1 MSTQNSGG
9 VRDYL
14 ARVRTALADLPAVEV
29 EEILEDVRPHLQDI
43 GTELGESATLAALI
57 ERLGS
62 PESYAAELRAAGG
75 YPAAPVE
82 ETARAAAEPK
92 RQLGARLALWGLVLG
107 VFGVLLTGFAV
118 AVNLADDYLFPF
130 IVLLPVLGASAWYVW
145 QHGIRPMEDLP
156 EMRRISTAVGRGES
170 SKGGSVL
177 RYLASLR
184 PAWWLLCA
192 AVLVGLG
199 VLLLLGSVSAV
210 LALPVFLAVGV
221 AVLWAGPKSATDRR
235 LLWVSLPV
243 SAFVVGSL
251 LGLSGQFVELV
262 YARSISGDPYYST
275 GTYSSGPNELTY
287 GNELVENIYVFDSEG
302 KPLTGVYLYDG
313 EGNPITTARYGCDKS
328 TGSQM
333 QLGEDNRFPR
343 PHIEYGAYDDQG
355 YYNGYNAY
363 RPTCREVTGVPFSA
377 VIPKQVTPQPPAGK

>member
-14 ARVRTALADLPAVEV
+14 ARVRTALADLPDAEV

-43 GTELGESATLAALI
+43 GTELGESATLAALV

-75 YPAAPVE
+75 YPAPPVE
-82 ETARAAAEPK
+82 QAARATEPK
-92 RQLGARLALWGLVLG
+92 RNTGARLAAWSLVLG
-107 VFGVLLTGFAV
+107 VFGVLLTGFGV
-118 AVNLADDYLFPF
+118 AVNLADDYLYPF
-130 IVLLPVLGASAWYVW
+130 AILLPVLGASAWYVW
-145 QHGIRPMEDLP
+145 KHGVRPVEDLP
-156 EMRRISTAVGRGES
+156 EMRRIRDTFGQRESGRIGAA
-170 SKGGSVL
+170 L

-192 AVLVGLG
+192 AVLLGLG

-210 LALPVFLAVGV
+210 LALPVFVAVGV
-221 AVLWAGPKSATDRR
+221 AVLWAGPKSAEDRR

-251 LGLSGQFVELV
+251 LGLAGQFVEMV
-262 YARSISGDPYYST
+262 YERGTSGDPYYST
-275 GTYSSGPNELTY
+275 GRYSSGPNELLY
-287 GNELVENIYVFDSEG
+287 DNRLVENIYAFDAEG
-302 KPLTGVYLYDG
+302 KPLTDVYLYDG
-313 EGNPITTARYGCDKS
+313 QGNPLTTARYGCDKS
-328 TGSQM
+328 TGSNM
-333 QLGEDNRFPR
+333 RVGEDNHYPR
-343 PHIEYGAYDDQG
+343 PHIDYGAYDDQG

-363 RPTCREVTGVPFSA
+363 RPTCREITGVPFSA
-377 VIPKQVTPQPPAGK
+377 AIPKSVTPQQPGEK